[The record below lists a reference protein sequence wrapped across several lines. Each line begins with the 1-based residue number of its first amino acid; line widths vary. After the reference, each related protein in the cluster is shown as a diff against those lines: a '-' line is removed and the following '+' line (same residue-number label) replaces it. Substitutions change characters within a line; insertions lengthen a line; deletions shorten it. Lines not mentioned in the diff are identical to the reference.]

1 MTSLIVDASVA
12 VKWFFEEPGG
22 KDALELRGD
31 DVEFAAPDLVIAEIG
46 HAAWKKWRRKEI
58 SAEVAMFAV
67 RRAPLLFSSLVSILD
82 LTGEASALSINLA
95 HPIYDCFYLALA
107 QRENAPLATADEAMI
122 AAARKAKVKVRRI

>member
-82 LTGEASALSINLA
+82 LTGEASTLSINLA

-107 QRENAPLATADEAMI
+107 QRESAPLATADDAMI

>member
-82 LTGEASALSINLA
+82 LTGEASTLSINLA
-95 HPIYDCFYLALA
+95 HPIYDCFYLELA
-107 QRENAPLATADEAMI
+107 QRESAPLATADDAMI
-122 AAARKAKVKVRRI
+122 AAARKAKIKVRRI

>member
-22 KDALELRGD
+22 KDALELRDD
-31 DVEFAAPDLVIAEIG
+31 DVEFASPDLVIAEIG

-107 QRENAPLATADEAMI
+107 QRENAPLATADEAML
-122 AAARKAKVKVRRI
+122 AAARKARITVRRI

>member
-58 SAEVAMFAV
+58 SA
-67 RRAPLLFSSLVSILD
+67 
-82 LTGEASALSINLA
+82 
-95 HPIYDCFYLALA
+95 HHCCFPHWFRYS
-107 QRENAPLATADEAMI
+107 T
-122 AAARKAKVKVRRI
+122 